1 MFVILNNFC
10 ALKTEK
16 GGKMCNPKR
25 GKVDTIVQ
33 KHLDKITLPRQ
44 MHPSCL
50 KVGEYGV
57 ITKSLYDKLVGTLV
71 ISIWRKKGVE
81 IVSLEAG
88 SSWYFDSKINHSSNF
103 RVRKVVVDK
112 INCRYVISQKRA

>member
-1 MFVILNNFC
+1 
-10 ALKTEK
+10 
-16 GGKMCNPKR
+16 MCNPKR

-88 SSWYFDSKINHSSNF
+88 SIWYFDSKINHSSNF

-112 INCRYVISQKRA
+112 INCRYVIPVALNV

>member
-1 MFVILNNFC
+1 
-10 ALKTEK
+10 
-16 GGKMCNPKR
+16 MCNPKR

-57 ITKSLYDKLVGTLV
+57 ITKSLYDKLVGM
-71 ISIWRKKGVE
+71 
-81 IVSLEAG
+81 A
-88 SSWYFDSKINHSSNF
+88 SNF
-103 RVRKVVVDK
+103 HLAQER
-112 INCRYVISQKRA
+112 S